1 MSEKFYF
8 EADAAIVTR
17 LGRELVSK
25 QETALIE
32 LIKNGFDAD
41 ATEVSV
47 VFSEDMGDR
56 YLEIRD
62 NGSGMS
68 KDDLLGGFLRLASDL
83 KVRSPYSPK
92 YKRQRAG
99 RKGIGRFATH
109 RLGDRLVLTTR
120 RETDVEGI
128 RLTVDWTGFTPGKAL
143 NDVPVTLES
152 VHVPE
157 HGTVLRIES
166 LFDEWS
172 DAQIRR
178 CWRGVLALQQPFPVA
193 PVEAKPDA
201 DPGFTVKFLRE
212 DQLFRDETVV
222 ADLQTEILD
231 HLHALIELKID
242 ASGIPTWRISKNRFD
257 DPFDWQP
264 VHEKESNAPTSP
276 CLYLKNIWM
285 KAYYVILEPSLLP
298 SLVFGRVRDELTSRG
313 GIRLYRNGF
322 RVVPYGDPDND
333 WLRLDETYSKR
344 SILVPA
350 ANRNFFG
357 VVEVKDVDGIFFEEH
372 TSREGLIETAAFVEL
387 KEIVSAVLITAA
399 TRIGAARGRKTKAGS
414 KPKQAADSRENLDRL
429 KAAILATKTAAEKVG
444 HASQSPSAPTND
456 VLEVVQHAA
465 AAAEI
470 VNEAKKSI
478 EDAQAQLADETS
490 MLRFLATLGMT
501 TAEFSHETGMTFDA
515 FRLDF
520 DRVLD
525 VALQA
530 GKDDA
535 QFVAQAKRARSMLS
549 RLDTL
554 TSYLNDLASARS
566 ARGMRS
572 ISLSKTIERFY
583 GGIRQQAE
591 SQAISLTIKVPPYD
605 PLFAAPMHEA
615 ELASVLLNFYT
626 NAVKALKRSGNDRNI
641 LIVADR
647 VDEASSYVR
656 LRFCDTGDGIPDE
669 YRERIFDPF
678 FTTRAAP
685 AGGASDSEHARGTG
699 LGLWIVHQIVMN
711 AGGQIL
717 LETPPPGFV
726 TCFEVQLPVE
736 DEDGE

>member
-83 KVRSPYSPK
+83 KVRSPYSSK

-120 RETDVEGI
+120 READVEGI

-242 ASGIPTWRISKNRFD
+242 ASGIPSWRISRNRFD
-257 DPFDWQP
+257 
-264 VHEKESNAPTSP
+264 
-276 CLYLKNIWM
+276 
-285 KAYYVILEPSLLP
+285 EPS
-298 SLVFGRVRDELTSRG
+298 D
-313 GIRLYRNGF
+313 
-322 RVVPYGDPDND
+322 
-333 WLRLDETYSKR
+333 
-344 SILVPA
+344 
-350 ANRNFFG
+350 
-357 VVEVKDVDGIFFEEH
+357 
-372 TSREGLIETAAFVEL
+372 
-387 KEIVSAVLITAA
+387 
-399 TRIGAARGRKTKAGS
+399 
-414 KPKQAADSRENLDRL
+414 
-429 KAAILATKTAAEKVG
+429 
-444 HASQSPSAPTND
+444 
-456 VLEVVQHAA
+456 
-465 AAAEI
+465 
-470 VNEAKKSI
+470 
-478 EDAQAQLADETS
+478 
-490 MLRFLATLGMT
+490 
-501 TAEFSHETGMTFDA
+501 
-515 FRLDF
+515 
-520 DRVLD
+520 
-525 VALQA
+525 
-530 GKDDA
+530 
-535 QFVAQAKRARSMLS
+535 
-549 RLDTL
+549 
-554 TSYLNDLASARS
+554 
-566 ARGMRS
+566 
-572 ISLSKTIERFY
+572 
-583 GGIRQQAE
+583 
-591 SQAISLTIKVPPYD
+591 
-605 PLFAAPMHEA
+605 
-615 ELASVLLNFYT
+615 
-626 NAVKALKRSGNDRNI
+626 
-641 LIVADR
+641 
-647 VDEASSYVR
+647 
-656 LRFCDTGDGIPDE
+656 
-669 YRERIFDPF
+669 
-678 FTTRAAP
+678 
-685 AGGASDSEHARGTG
+685 
-699 LGLWIVHQIVMN
+699 
-711 AGGQIL
+711 
-717 LETPPPGFV
+717 
-726 TCFEVQLPVE
+726 
-736 DEDGE
+736 